1 MRAET
6 RTSTGILSKDN
17 AQALWRYATR
27 PEILPRFRGLGAHF
41 GHFAYLIALVLN
53 SARLLPQ
60 GHYTLN
66 PANIGHFGVRQVLA
80 IAANNITWSM
90 RNIDQI
96 AIFGAV
102 VSGLIMIVIQ
112 LVLIAVYAFF
122 GQAEAASTT
131 NFFETPAANV
141 PTDAALIMLEQ
152 VFGPNLNFFGTAS
165 NPTGTPVYLGLQA
178 VLGFYSLATMVIA
191 VIIVIYYVM
200 TVIGEAAQTGT
211 PFGKRFNSL
220 WAPIR
225 LVIALGLL
233 VPLGSNLN
241 SAQYITLW
249 TAKMGSGLGTQVWST
264 FVNQFTATSNI
275 VTRPANKS
283 TIQLVR
289 RIFLNEVCAAA
300 YNQSETGSSSQISI
314 LQKLGAG
321 SEAANFAS
329 VPDMIAVAGIAGET
343 SVSLSWSK
351 NSAGSAADDYTC
363 GKVTV
368 SLSEFDL
375 HTGGTLVN
383 TTNPGFWSW
392 VFGGPNL
399 ANKIGEL
406 HTGVKAAYIGEIKA
420 ISDAVKPAAEAIAK
434 VKISVGAGPEYG
446 DLTTL
451 TFIPALL
458 RQIAEDSNT
467 RVNLEITST
476 YTDLAGSDYARST
489 ASDDMTKRGW
499 AAAGLWYANIGKI
512 NQKFNDAIS
521 AAAPTLDTLFS
532 AEEMTQDNRSYWSQ
546 IWDNR
551 FGGSAETAAEIST
564 AIIFANDT
572 YGDHIAS
579 GVPANSPLYQDARDQ
594 AAAENSTNRF
604 SRFIFSVFGATE
616 LYDLTHQPDLDPM
629 SRMVS
634 AGHSMVTSS
643 LIAFGIGG
651 ASKIASFFVG
661 EDFFN
666 SVAVLAFAIGVVGFV
681 AGVFLAYVLPLLPFV
696 YFSFAVMGWVL
707 EIFEAIVAMPLWA
720 LSHLRID
727 GDGMPGPT
735 AMQGYHLLL
744 MVLIRPAMIVI
755 GLIGG
760 YVIFGAVMYY
770 FISLFGSAVSITR
783 ADYIGD
789 STGFIGVFIY
799 TIIFVFLAYNIALMC
814 FKMIDDVPKGIL
826 RWMGSG
832 AQPFSDSRGDP
843 INGSREAVIGTVAG
857 ASKLYSGGMRGL
869 TGEGD
874 PTGQSKGAM
883 GAAAGGIKRAVAA
896 KATGGA
902 SEVVGGAD
910 KMKGIGDAA
919 SKLNIQ
925 KGGPTSDIPKK

>member
-1 MRAET
+1 MRTET
-6 RTSTGILSKDN
+6 QNDTGILSKDN
-17 AQALWRYATR
+17 AKAVWRYATR
-27 PEILPRFRGLGAHF
+27 PELITRIRALGLHF

-53 SARLLPQ
+53 SARLIPQ
-60 GHYTLN
+60 GHMVLN
-66 PANIGHFGVRQVLA
+66 ATNIGQFSVRQVLA
-80 IAANNITWSM
+80 IAANNIKWSWQ
-90 RNIDQI
+90 NVDQI
-96 AIFGAV
+96 AIFGAI
-102 VSGLIMIVIQ
+102 VSGIIMIVIQ
-112 LVLIAVYAFF
+112 AVLIVAAAVF
-122 GQAEAASTT
+122 GTAHASPSPS
-131 NFFETPAANV
+131 FFETPSANV

-152 VFGPNLNFFGTAS
+152 IFGPNLNFFGTAS
-165 NPTGTPVYLGLQA
+165 QPLGTPVYLGLQA
-178 VLGFYSLATMVIA
+178 VLSFYSLATMVIA
-191 VIIVIYYVM
+191 VIIVIYFLM
-200 TVIGEAAQTGT
+200 TVIGEAAQSGT

-233 VPLGSNLN
+233 VPMGSGLN
-241 SAQYITLW
+241 SAQYLTLW
-249 TAKMGSGLGTQVWST
+249 TAKLGSGLGTQVWTT
-264 FVNQFTATSNI
+264 FVGQFTATSSI
-275 VTRPANKS
+275 ITRPANKS
-283 TIQLVR
+283 TIELVR
-289 RIFLNEVCAAA
+289 RVFMNEVCAAA
-300 YNQSETGSSSQISI
+300 YNQSEPGGSHQISI

-321 SEAANFAS
+321 SEAANFTS

-351 NSAGSAADDYTC
+351 NPAGNAADDYTC
-363 GKVTV
+363 GKVSV

-383 TTNPGFWSW
+383 TTNPGFWSF

-406 HTGVKAAYIGEIKA
+406 HSGVKAAYIGEIKA

-434 VKISVGAGPEYG
+434 VKISLGAGPEYG

-458 RQIAEDSNT
+458 RQVAEDSNT
-467 RVNLEITST
+467 RLNLEITSKFT
-476 YTDLAGSDYARST
+476 ALAGSAYARST

-546 IWDNR
+546 IWNNR
-551 FGGSAETAAEIST
+551 FGGSSETAAEIST
-564 AIIFANDT
+564 TIIFANDT
-572 YGDHIAS
+572 YGDHIVS

-643 LIAFGIGG
+643 LVAFGIGG

-661 EDFFN
+661 KDFFN
-666 SVAVLAFAIGVVGFV
+666 SLAALAFAIGVVGFV

-744 MVLIRPAMIVI
+744 MILIRPALIVI

-783 ADYIGD
+783 ADYVGD

-857 ASKLYSGGMRGL
+857 ASKLYSGGMRGM

-874 PTGQSKGAM
+874 PTGQSKGM
-883 GAAAGGIKRAVAA
+883 LGAAAGGIKRAVAA
-896 KATGGA
+896 KTTGGA
-902 SEVVGGAD
+902 SEMSKIGEQ
-910 KMKGIGDAA
+910 MKG
-919 SKLNIQ
+919 LNIP